1 MLHNEIEAMDSGNQ
15 DPESEGGKRAEHSST
30 NADCENMNLAVRS
43 VSTAIAMHSIE
54 TIRPQKRLRTST
66 GGLIARRIS
75 RSSTPNKKRFLS
87 EKGSLGLP

>member
-15 DPESEGGKRAEHSST
+15 DPESEGGKRVEHSST
-30 NADCENMNLAVRS
+30 NADCENMNLA
-43 VSTAIAMHSIE
+43 AIAMHSTE